1 MSPIQQMLLGAGGAV
16 ATKTYVDDIFST
28 FLYKGNNTNNH
39 HIQNGVDLTEG
50 GLVWIKDRDQTSNH
64 TLTDSAYL
72 MNTTNK
78 DFLQTN
84 TNNVAQTGPLINS
97 FESNGFKLSS
107 EWYANSAYD
116 YSSWTFRK
124 APGFFD
130 VVSWTG
136 GDETYKNISHS
147 LGSVPG
153 MIIVKR
159 VSSGTGDW
167 FVFHRDL
174 NGGTN
179 SWQYRVSL
187 NNTWSESSAG
197 QSFLYSAPTATQF
210 QIGDWFTGNGS
221 DYIAYVFANGCGNSV
236 KFDGTDDHL
245 LTSSSSDFTFGTGD
259 FTIEHWFKTD
269 STHDGV
275 LVDARMAS
283 ASYQTNFS
291 TYITSNTYR
300 FYSQGLD
307 RITSSTFDL
316 NTWHH
321 VAAVRNSGTTTIYLN
336 GVSQGTY
343 SDSNN
348 YDNTRFTIG
357 SFGVNT
363 SSYEFNGHISNV
375 KITKG
380 QALYT
385 SNFTPSAD
393 SLTQASQGSTA
404 SNVKLLCCNSN
415 SIIGTTVGSVTSGG
429 NPTLTNDDP
438 FGDSA
443 ANVFGENEDQSVI
456 KTGSYVGTGS
466 AGFEVNVGFEP
477 SWVMVKSA
485 TSSENWEMYDSMRG
499 LAVSGD
505 AERLKANTT
514 DSEDTNSNWFAVT
527 ANGFIVN
534 STSGSANSNG
544 QTYIYLAIRRPDGY
558 VGKPIELGTNA
569 FNMPLGLTDGTK
581 PAFNTGFPVDFL
593 TFKKPAASGDWFT
606 GARMMG
612 AFQLFTNSS
621 DDKDSNANILW
632 DFQDGMGG
640 WSGLTSGYQG
650 YGFKRHA
657 GFDVVCYTGNGRTQA
672 EGGQTIKHS
681 LSKTPEMIW
690 LKYKNDS
697 YDWQVYHK
705 GLNGG
710 TNPENYKLQLNDTSS
725 ESGNAAW
732 WNNTAPTS
740 TAFTVGDSTRVNY
753 NGGKYIAMLF
763 ASVEGISSVG
773 SYDGSLSD
781 VTITTGFQPR
791 FILIKGYNALSN
803 GRQWIVMD
811 SVRGFN
817 PSGNTDYLYLNSSS
831 AQNGGGPEPYISGI
845 SSTGFTLLAGKGDT
859 NARFEDGTYRQ
870 YIYYAHA

>member
-16 ATKTYVDDIFST
+16 ATKTYIDDVFST

-50 GLVWIKDRDQTSNH
+50 GLVWIKDREQTSNH
-64 TLTDSAYL
+64 TLTDSVYL

-558 VGKPIELGTNA
+558 VGKPVELGTGVFAMDTGNSSA
-569 FNMPLGLTDGTK
+569 NG
-581 PAFNTGFPVDFL
+581 PAFDSKFAVDF
-593 TFKKPAASGDWFT
+593 TFSKEPASTGYWITTARLMHNWLRLNDTNAEASLSSYERYDFSKGVH
-606 GARMMG
+606 
-612 AFQLFTNSS
+612 QQYNSS
-621 DDKDSNANILW
+621 NQA
-632 DFQDGMGG
+632 FM
-640 WSGLTSGYQG
+640 
-650 YGFKRHA
+650 FKRHA
-657 GFDVVCYTGNGRTQA
+657 GFDVVTYKADSTSKHSIPHQM
-672 EGGQTIKHS
+672 GQT
-681 LSKTPEMIW
+681 PEFMW
-690 LKYKNDS
+690 VKNRDNNNRN
-697 YDWQVYHK
+697 WAIYHK

-710 TNPENYKLQLNDTSS
+710 TNPEQYYLEFDTGAEASS
-725 ESGNAAW
+725 STHW
-732 WNNTAPTS
+732 SDTAPT
-740 TAFTVGDSTRVNY
+740 AFDFTIGNSLYTNE
-753 NGGKYIAMLF
+753 GPQQYIAILF
-763 ASVEGISSVG
+763 ASANDINGNPISKVG
-773 SYDGSLSD
+773 YYTGNGTSGSSTQ
-781 VTITTGFQPR
+781 TITTGFQPR
-791 FILIKGYNALSN
+791 FVIIKRVDTSN
-803 GRQWIVMD
+803 SYTGWIVFD
-811 SVRGFN
+811 TTRGWG
-817 PSGNTDYLYLNSSS
+817 SGDDEGIFLNSSGAQS
-831 AQNGGGPEPYISGI
+831 AYQYGTPT
-845 SSTGFTLLAGKGDT
+845 STGFTLVEDYTATNSNNGK
-859 NARFEDGTYRQ
+859 